1 MRTGLLL
8 ILLAG
13 FILQSCEEEFPAP
26 PSTIVK
32 PPDVSQLNKVRG
44 YTNWYI
50 NDFRC
55 GVYVPADY
63 DSTRKYPLI
72 IFLHGHSDTI
82 THSLPWYKEPFI
94 SKDPCIVLTPKCPV
108 EETEGWGSTFYVAM
122 SPMLDRAFY
131 MVTLAEMAFNLDRS
145 RYYIYGSSMGGYGTY
160 AALSAYPD
168 RFAAAYVECGSGSTD
183 IAELLTRI
191 PLWIFHGSADNTVPV
206 QPARDLYQA
215 VLVNNGQLIRY
226 TEYPGV
232 GHDVWNYTR
241 NETTLKWW
249 FLAQRKGK
257 THDRPEAVEA
267 FTVELTEE
275 NQVKLQ
281 WNIPAEDWPPS
292 DDNIWYCRIYRD
304 GMVVKEVYNNQCS
317 IIDSSIT
324 AGHAYEYRISAVN
337 YFFRE
342 SELSAPVG
350 VCVVK

>member
-168 RFAAAYVECGSGSTD
+168 RFAAAYGPTPLIFKSSLRSSRVGRADVLRDSRSSSPP
-183 IAELLTRI
+183 ATRTAS
-191 PLWIFHGSADNTVPV
+191 WWMAG
-206 QPARDLYQA
+206 AR
-215 VLVNNGQLIRY
+215 
-226 TEYPGV
+226 
-232 GHDVWNYTR
+232 
-241 NETTLKWW
+241 
-249 FLAQRKGK
+249 
-257 THDRPEAVEA
+257 
-267 FTVELTEE
+267 
-275 NQVKLQ
+275 
-281 WNIPAEDWPPS
+281 
-292 DDNIWYCRIYRD
+292 
-304 GMVVKEVYNNQCS
+304 
-317 IIDSSIT
+317 
-324 AGHAYEYRISAVN
+324 
-337 YFFRE
+337 
-342 SELSAPVG
+342 
-350 VCVVK
+350 